1 MADNITTVID
11 SGLDAFTNL
20 YDIALKFPA
29 ALDGKLQY
37 QNEGN
42 ISVRIGDFTPP
53 SLAGGTYTV
62 AYKGITL
69 TRLNSAIDGDR
80 TFQLPIRI
88 DAEHK
93 LLKDLYTWKHL
104 WVDPNTSEIKF
115 GAYSNVTADATRY
128 GKVKVRGYKATGSL
142 SNVAVVNGTVAEAS
156 VWEYQDVI
164 LQKVDA
170 PAFTRGTSDALV
182 VQCTFLF
189 GRYTEPTT

>member
-11 SGLDAFTNL
+11 SGLDAFSNL
-20 YDIALKFPA
+20 YDIAITFPSV
-29 ALDGKLQY
+29 LDGSLQY
-37 QNEGN
+37 QNAGN
-42 ISVRIGDFTPP
+42 ISVRVGDFTPP
-53 SLAGGTYTV
+53 SLTGGTYTV
-62 AYKGITL
+62 SYKGITL
-69 TRLNSAIDGDR
+69 TRLNAAIDGER

-115 GAYSNVTADATRY
+115 GAYSNVTADASQY

-142 SNVAVVNGTVAEAS
+142 SNVVAVNGTAAEAS

-170 PAFTRGTSDALV
+170 PTFTRGSSDALV

-189 GRYTEPTT
+189 GRYKEPTN

>member
-11 SGLDAFTNL
+11 SGLDAFSNL
-20 YDIALKFPA
+20 YDIAITFPSI
-29 ALDGKLQY
+29 LDGSLQY
-37 QNEGN
+37 QNTG
-42 ISVRIGDFTPP
+42 ISVRVGDFTPP

-62 AYKGITL
+62 SYKGITL
-69 TRLNSAIDGDR
+69 TRLNAAIDGDR
-80 TFQLPIRI
+80 TLQIPIRI

-104 WVDPNTSEIKF
+104 WVNPNTSEIKF
-115 GAYSNVTADATRY
+115 GAYSNVTEDASQY

-142 SNVAVVNGTVAEAS
+142 SNVVPVNGTAAEAS

-170 PAFTRGTSDALV
+170 PTFTRGSSDALV
-182 VQCTFLF
+182 DQCTFLF
-189 GRYTEPTT
+189 GRYLEPTN